1 MRRNMKLTISL
12 IIVNV
17 VLYLVM
23 LIFGNR
29 FGPYKYLIFGAQYGP
44 LVSQGQWFRIVTAL
58 FVHGGILH
66 IAFNMYALYQLGYI
80 IETVY
85 GRWKMLVIYF
95 ASGIAGNIAT
105 QFFYYNTLSVGASGA
120 IFGLAGALFIT
131 GYKEETAHYMR
142 SLAMSVLPMIL
153 INVIY
158 GFIPGSHI
166 NNAAHIGGLAMGL
179 LLGKLIPAGG
189 YSYYVS
195 MPEMIKNIFR
205 KDFWTSPWYQF
216 QRREVIWF
224 LISMAFVIL
233 AIVSFIYLII
243 TDIIML
249 SH

>member
-1 MRRNMKLTISL
+1 MRRNMRITISL
-12 IIVNV
+12 IVVNV
-17 VLYLVM
+17 VWYLAM
-23 LIFGNR
+23 LLFGNR
-29 FGPYKYLIFGAQYGP
+29 FGPYKYLVFGAQYGP

-80 IETVY
+80 IEMIY
-85 GRWKMLVIYF
+85 GEWKMLVIYF
-95 ASGIAGNIAT
+95 ASGIVGNITT
-105 QFFYYNTLSVGASGA
+105 QFFYYSTLSVGASGA

-131 GYKEETAHYMR
+131 GYKEETAHYMK

-166 NNAAHIGGLAMGL
+166 NNAAHIGGLITGL
-179 LLGKLIPAGG
+179 LLGKIIPAGG

-195 MPEMIKNIFR
+195 ISEMIRRIFR
-205 KDFWTSPWYQF
+205 KDFWTNPWHQYQ
-216 QRREVIWF
+216 RKEAIWF
-224 LISMAFVIL
+224 LVSMAFVVL
-233 AIVSFIYLII
+233 AVVSFVYLIVF
-243 TDIIML
+243 DVIMF